1 MKKRIFSFV
10 LALALVFGIL
20 PLSVFANEEETTEP
34 QPKTYEECDA
44 PVEIINGEYSFKI
57 NKTAFDVGEP
67 ILITASGPNS
77 KDWVGVY
84 EWNKSSSRSWKY
96 VDGIG
101 DGVEVSLST
110 FAGNL
115 PEGEYVI
122 RLQANDSSNF
132 VDSKATVKI
141 KVGNP
146 ETGMRGDASVL
157 SVDKKVYEVGEP
169 IMVSAKYVN
178 SDSWVGLYQ
187 FDQYGMGRSACSSF
201 AWINNPDKAS
211 GEVNMGEDTPFDI
224 TSTLKA
230 GWSLPCGVYYIAYF
244 PNGPTNFD
252 TVLASTTILI
262 DGDTV
267 ASYDSIAPSEYWGE
281 SGGEGGGTVTP
292 DPEEP
297 TPDPEEPNP
306 ENPDVGGGN
315 EGTDPDTPEQ
325 GEGDETV
332 KPTDGPVTI
341 TNGEYELSINKTMFE
356 AGEPILVSGKGPLD
370 NDWIGLYRVQDN
382 ASIMYQYLGNV
393 GSGAWF
399 DITENY
405 VKGGM
410 YNQYSSLPEGEYV
423 IRLQANGKDGYE
435 GHRALVRIT
444 IGSPEATVFGDSTL
458 LSVEKQTYKAGEPI
472 MVTPH
477 MTPDSTDSWV
487 GVYGFDAFGKGKSHV
502 WEWVSTNGDGVA
514 YDATE
519 GMSLPEGIYMI
530 CLIPHDAGDHST
542 KVAYTM
548 VTVGEDT
555 VDTYD
560 NYAPAQKNVT
570 VSNGTHSMSV
580 NKTRF
585 EVGEEILV
593 TATAV
598 GSKDW
603 IGIARRDDREGAIRW
618 YYVIGTAG
626 NGVEYNI
633 KNAPNIGG
641 NLSAYADIPEGLYTI
656 YLVEN
661 DKYLK
666 DTYTFSINISVGDIE
681 DDANGATDG
690 GTTSGGAGSV
700 DGVVAPEGA
709 EYTPSGNGYAGGT
722 VTVNMPNEALSN
734 YNIVMFWADENGP
747 LDGYTLLARVKVYSS
762 VVTHTFTKSTIIPK
776 GAKSLIIYSEN
787 RTTGEL
793 SEEFVRVD
801 LPQNSAF
808 GDLGTPNTSFF
819 AISDVHIGSTYG
831 ATHFKLMLKEAI
843 ALYPNGAPIYVSGD
857 IADHGYESEYNQVLT
872 LFDEVMTETGADGSK
887 YPIYVAIGNHD
898 YPSATGAFLNFATL
912 PDGTHPSDTCYDFW
926 LNGYH
931 YIFLGSDTPSGLN
944 AYFNE
949 QTLAWLDEKLAENRN
964 EARPTFVFLHQGI
977 YNTVAGTL
985 PGEGWHGITNEA
997 EFVEVIK
1004 KYPEVV
1010 MFNGHSHWELE
1021 SRGNI
1026 FEGTSDLPIRAFNC
1040 ASVSYLWTGFNKTSG
1055 ENRYGSQGYAIDVYD
1070 GKVVVRGRDFVN
1082 SEWVSGAQY
1091 CIEFESSCEHDY
1103 DKVAIKYEG
1112 GFDNSGKIT
1121 FKCSICSLE
1130 KSEECEKMLTSIG
1143 YSVRTDDG
1151 NGFGLSG
1158 GYMIN
1163 QSLRALYET
1172 LNETKL
1178 DFGIIV
1184 LNPEYVTADSFMLG
1198 GIITSTERA
1207 LQVSIS
1213 ETSLSIVNVMIRGI
1227 DEKTVDLDLI
1237 ISAYIIEKKN
1247 DEIIDTSFYQAETS
1261 AEVVSLVKADATL
1274 YSVSY
1279 NSTAPTLTE

>member
-1 MKKRIFSFV
+1 MRVKKRIFSFILAFALV
-10 LALALVFGIL
+10 LGVFPLSALADEGET
-20 PLSVFANEEETTEP
+20 NTETT
-34 QPKTYEECDA
+34 PKTYEESLA
-44 PVEIINGEYSFKI
+44 PVEIVNGEYSFTI
-57 NKTAFDVGEP
+57 NKTVFEVGEE
-67 ILITASGPNS
+67 IIVSASGPNS
-77 KDWVGVY
+77 KDWIGVY
-84 EWNKSSSRSWKY
+84 DICQNSSSYYYY
-96 VDGIG
+96 VDSMG
-101 DGVEVSLST
+101 DGVE
-110 FAGNL
+110 FNANKNL

-122 RLQANDSSNF
+122 RLQASDSSSF
-132 VDSKATVKI
+132 ADSKATVRI
-141 KVGNP
+141 KVGSP
-146 ETGMRGDASVL
+146 DTGIKGDSSLL
-157 SVDKKVYEVGEP
+157 SLNKMVYKVGEP
-169 IMVSAKYVN
+169 IMVTASYVN
-178 SDSWVGLYQ
+178 SDTWVGLYQ
-187 FDQYGMGRSACSSF
+187 FDQHGKTASAW
-201 AWINNPDKAS
+201 AWVDNPNK
-211 GEVNMGEDTPFDI
+211 GGNEVNAGDGVPFDI
-224 TSTLKA
+224 TTELKS
-230 GWSLPCGVYYIAYF
+230 GWSLNPGEYAVYLFPHSATDVANALAYTSLF
-244 PNGPTNFD
+244 
-252 TVLASTTILI
+252 IE
-262 DGDTV
+262 GDSAV
-267 ASYDSIAPSEYWGE
+267 SYDSIVPSE
-281 SGGEGGGTVTP
+281 SGGDSGEGGTEGGGTVTP
-292 DPEEP
+292 DPE
-297 TPDPEEPNP
+297 D
-306 ENPDVGGGN
+306 PDVGDGN

-382 ASIMYQYLGNV
+382 TSIMYQYLGNV

-487 GVYGFDAFGKGKSHV
+487 GVYGFDAFGNGKSYV

-530 CLIPHDAGDHST
+530 CLVPHDAGDHST

-603 IGIARRDDREGAIRW
+603 IGIAKRGNKDAAIRW

-666 DTYTFSINISVGDIE
+666 DAYTFSINISVGDIE

-722 VTVNMPNEALSN
+722 VTVTMPTEALGN
-734 YNIVMFWADENGP
+734 YNAVMYWADENGT
-747 LDGYTLLARVKVYSS
+747 LDGYTMLARVKVYSS
-762 VVTHTFTKSTIIPK
+762 IVTHTISKSVTVPS
-776 GAKSLIIYSEN
+776 GATRLLVYSED
-787 RTTGEL
+787 RATGAL
-793 SEEFVRVD
+793 SDEFISID
-801 LPQNSAF
+801 LPENSASGDF
-808 GDLGTPNTSFF
+808 GMPNDSIFV
-819 AISDVHIGSTYG
+819 ISDVHIGSQYG
-831 ATHFKLMLKEAI
+831 ATHFRLMLKDAI
-843 ALYPNGAPIYVSGD
+843 TLYPNGAPIYIVGD
-857 IADHGYESEYNQVLT
+857 ITDNGTEAQYAELMSIFN
-872 LFDEVMTETGADGSK
+872 EVMTENGADGSE
-887 YPIYVAIGNHD
+887 YPLFFAIGNHD
-898 YPSATGAFLNFATL
+898 YPSATGAFLEYAAL
-912 PDGTHPSDTCYDFW
+912 PDGTHPTDTSYDFW

-931 YIFLGSDTPSGLN
+931 YIILGGDNANGLE

-949 QTLAWLDEKLAENRN
+949 ATLTWLDEKLAENRN
-964 EARPTFVFLHQGI
+964 DARPTFVFLHQSI
-977 YNTVAGTL
+977 YNTVAGSL
-985 PGEGWHGITNEA
+985 PGEGWDGVTNED
-997 EFVEVIK
+997 EFVAVIK
-1004 KYPEVV
+1004 KYPEV
-1010 MFNGHSHWELE
+1010 MLFNGHSHWEMD
-1021 SRGNI
+1021 SKGNI
-1026 FEGTSDLPIRAFNC
+1026 FEGTEELPIHAFNC
-1040 ASVSYLWTGFNKTSG
+1040 ASVSYLWTAFNKTQG
-1055 ENRYGSQGYAIDVYD
+1055 ENLYGSQGYAVDIYD
-1070 GKVVVRGRDFVN
+1070 GKTVVRGRDFVN
-1082 SEWVSGAQY
+1082 SKWISSAQY

-1121 FKCSICSLE
+1121 LKCSICSLE

-1143 YSVRTDDG
+1143 YSVRSDDG
-1151 NGFGLSG
+1151 NGLGLSG

-1207 LQVSIS
+1207 LQVSIT
-1213 ETSLSIVNVMIRGI
+1213 ETSISTVNVMIRGI
-1227 DEKTVDLDLI
+1227 DEDTMDLDII

>member
-1 MKKRIFSFV
+1 MKKRIFSFI

-96 VDGIG
+96 VDLMG
-101 DGVEVSLST
+101 DGVEASLST

-122 RLQANDSSNF
+122 RLQAADSSNF
-132 VDSKATVKI
+132 KDSKATVKI

-146 ETGMRGDASVL
+146 DTGVRGDSTIL
-157 SVDKKVYEVGEP
+157 SVNKKVFKEGEP
-169 IMVSAKYVN
+169 IMVSAKLVN

-187 FDQYGMGRSACSSF
+187 FDQYGSNNKACSSF

-224 TSTLKA
+224 TSTLKS
-230 GWSLPCGVYYIAYF
+230 GWSLPCGVYYIGYF
-244 PNGPTNFD
+244 PNEPTNFD
-252 TVLASTTILI
+252 TVLASTNILI
-262 DGDTV
+262 EGDY
-267 ASYDSIAPSEYWGE
+267 ALSYDSIAPSEYWG
-281 SGGEGGGTVTP
+281 GDVVDPDNPGGGDVVDP
-292 DPEEP
+292 D
-297 TPDPEEPNP
+297 NP
-306 ENPDVGGGN
+306 GGG
-315 EGTDPDTPEQ
+315 DDD
-325 GEGDETV
+325 GDDDE
-332 KPTDGPVTI
+332 KPTDYPGKEFVNDDGSVKI
-341 TNGEYELSINKTMFE
+341 TNGDYELYVNKTSFKV
-356 AGEPILVSGKGPLD
+356 GESILVSGKGSGT
-370 NDWIGLYRVQDN
+370 NDWIGIYPVEH
-382 ASIMYQYLGNV
+382 ATSVKYQYIENV
-393 GSGAWF
+393 GDGAVF

-405 VKGGM
+405 IKGGL
-410 YNQYSSLPEGEYV
+410 YSQYSDLPAGEYV
-423 IRLQANGKDGYE
+423 IRLQANGSDYYD

-444 IGSPEATVFGDSTL
+444 IGNAEPSVKGDNSYLGLEKFSFASGEEITVKPSMAPG
-458 LSVEKQTYKAGEPI
+458 Y
-472 MVTPH
+472 
-477 MTPDSTDSWV
+477 TDSWI
-487 GVYGFDAFGKGKSHV
+487 GIYGFDSYWKGSSV
-502 WEWVSTNGDGVA
+502 TWEWVSTNGDGVSF
-514 YDATE
+514 DASK
-519 GMSLPEGIYMI
+519 GVNLPDGIYLIGLFPYDNAPRDEMLAYAMI
-530 CLIPHDAGDHST
+530 
-542 KVAYTM
+542 
-548 VTVGEDT
+548 TVGDNT
-555 VDTYD
+555 VVSHFDIPKTSSG
-560 NYAPAQKNVT
+560 VT
-570 VSNGTHSMSV
+570 VSNDTHSLSV
-580 NKTRF
+580 NKTQF
-585 EVGEEILV
+585 AVGEEILI
-593 TATAV
+593 TATGV
-598 GSKDW
+598 LSTDW
-603 IGIARRDDREGAIRW
+603 VGIARRDDREGAIRW
-618 YYVIGTAG
+618 YYISSVG
-626 NGVEYNI
+626 NGVAYDI
-633 KNAPNIGG
+633 RTAPDIGG
-641 NLSAYADIPEGLYTI
+641 NLGDLASIPEGLYTL

-661 DKYLK
+661 DKHLK
-666 DTYTFSINISVGDIE
+666 DAYTFSINISVGDVT
-681 DDANGATDG
+681 DDENGS
-690 GTTSGGAGSV
+690 TSGDSTTP
-700 DGVVAPEGA
+700 DGVLAPNSA

-793 SEEFVRVD
+793 SEEFVCVD

-843 ALYPNGAPIYVSGD
+843 ALYPNGTPIYISGD
-857 IADHGYESEYNQVLT
+857 VADHGYESEYNQVLT

-985 PGEGWHGITNEA
+985 PGEGWHGVTNEA

-1070 GKVVVRGRDFVN
+1070 GKVVVRGRDFVA

-1091 CIEFESSCEHDY
+1091 CIEFESDCEHDY
-1103 DKVAIKYEG
+1103 DEIEIEYAN
-1112 GFDNSGKIT
+1112 GFDNVGKIT

-1143 YSVRTDDG
+1143 YSVRSDDG
-1151 NGFGLSG
+1151 NGLGLSG

-1163 QSLRALYET
+1163 QGLRALYEA
-1172 LNETKL
+1172 LNEIKL

-1207 LQVSIS
+1207 LQVSIT
-1213 ETSLSIVNVMIRGI
+1213 ETSISTVNVMIRGI
-1227 DEKTVDLDLI
+1227 DEDTMDLDII
-1237 ISAYIIEKKN
+1237 ISAYILEKKN